1 MKGGEKRLENV
12 VLTPSIAPTQIA
24 GIPQTT
30 PPDVWLFQEL
40 LAGLTVGE
48 NIEGDKQPEAM
59 AVQPEEPQ
67 EAQVFEMDEAMIQA
81 MQQFMRMPIQQP
93 DNKGRQEAPA
103 FVITENQA
111 VIPVENG
118 EALIVKDS
126 LTVQTHDEERNLES
140 EELPERPH
148 SNPEQLT
155 NLSLNEKQ
163 DTLSSALFEKNNL
176 DTVSQ
181 PEKQVFNIV
190 QTPSQTVIPT
200 TSPTFEVTKTTL
212 TWHEPSQVIREL
224 GETITVTLE
233 QSPTP
238 TTKVVKIALTPETFG
253 EMEIQL
259 TWQEDRVEATI
270 VVQKDEIK
278 QQLTD
283 QLELIREYLPKNPI
297 VQTIAIDVLPAN
309 IPFQAQ
315 QGFQSRKQASH
326 GSKNHLPEEKEWE
339 EQEKPV
345 AVEGNGLSLYI

>member
-1 MKGGEKRLENV
+1 MENL

-24 GIPQTT
+24 GIPQTP
-30 PPDVWLFQEL
+30 PPDVWFFQEL
-40 LAGLTVGE
+40 LEGLTVGE

-59 AVQPEEPQ
+59 AVQPEEPK

-81 MQQFMRMPIQQP
+81 MQQFMRMPVQPP

-103 FVITENQA
+103 FVISENQA

-126 LTVQTHDEERNLES
+126 LAVQTHDEERNLES

-148 SNPEQLT
+148 SNHEQLT

-163 DTLSSALFEKNNL
+163 IFSIA
-176 DTVSQ
+176 
-181 PEKQVFNIV
+181 
-190 QTPSQTVIPT
+190 QTPSQTVIQE
-200 TSPTFEVTKTTL
+200 TSSTYEVTKTTM
-212 TWHEPSQVIREL
+212 TWHEPTQVIREL
-224 GETITVTLE
+224 GETITMTLE

-238 TTKVVKIALTPETFG
+238 TTKVVKIALTPEMFG

-326 GSKNHLPEEKEWE
+326 SSKNHLPEEKERE

-345 AVEGNGLSLYI
+345 ALEGNGLNLYI